1 MSALLALLLLLA
13 PPVSAVW
20 IHAPGHLR
28 LWLTGWLVLSSL
40 ATFILYASDKRR
52 AATAGVRRTPEKTL
66 HLCSF
71 LGGWPGAF
79 LAQRFLR
86 HKNAKV
92 SFQIVFWCIVAAYQ
106 LVALDL
112 LFANFISRSLL
123 P

>member
-1 MSALLALLLLLA
+1 MSALLALLLLA
-13 PPVSAVW
+13 AAPVSAIW
-20 IHAPGHLR
+20 IHAPDSLR
-28 LWLTGWLVLSSL
+28 LWLTCWLVFASVI
-40 ATFILYASDKRR
+40 TFALYASDKRR
-52 AATAGVRRTPEKTL
+52 SIAAARRTPEKIL
-66 HLCSF
+66 HLGAL

-92 SFQIVFWCIVAAYQ
+92 SFQIIFWFIVAAHQ

-112 LFANFISRSLL
+112 LFAGFISRTAL